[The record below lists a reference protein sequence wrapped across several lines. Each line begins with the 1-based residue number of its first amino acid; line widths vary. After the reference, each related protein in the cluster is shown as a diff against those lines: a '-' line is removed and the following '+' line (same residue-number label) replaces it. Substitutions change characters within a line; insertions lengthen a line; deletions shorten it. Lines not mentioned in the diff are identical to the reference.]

1 MKNYKIVLASKSPR
15 RKEILS
21 MVASDFEIRVS
32 DADET
37 IDKDTD
43 PFDVPRQLAVKKAE
57 AVTYND
63 GELIIGCDTVVI
75 SPDNEI
81 MGKPKDDNDA
91 IRMLKKLSGTAH
103 YVVSGIAIR
112 NGECVVSD
120 SVTTKVI
127 MRNLTENEIKSYV
140 SRYHPTDKA
149 GAYGIQEMAGAFVS
163 GIEGDFYNVVGLP
176 LCRLCEL
183 LRCEFN
189 VDLLS

>member
-1 MKNYKIVLASKSPR
+1 MKDYKIVLASKSPR

-21 MVASDFEIRVS
+21 MVACDFEIRVS

-140 SRYHPTDKA
+140 SHYHPTDKA

-183 LRCEFN
+183 LHCEFN